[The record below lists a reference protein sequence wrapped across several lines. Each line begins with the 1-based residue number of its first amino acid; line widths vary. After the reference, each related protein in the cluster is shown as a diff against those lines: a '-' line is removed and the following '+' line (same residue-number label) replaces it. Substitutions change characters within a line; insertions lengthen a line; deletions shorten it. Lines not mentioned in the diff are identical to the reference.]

1 MRSYLGIFKMEF
13 KGELQY
19 RAKAISGIA
28 TQFFW
33 GILLISLYTAFMNT
47 DEVNGFSISQMAS
60 YIWLGQAFFVMRYIY
75 LLPNTSEQIVSGNV
89 GYKFVR
95 PIELYNQW
103 FSEHLGQ
110 KMSATLL
117 RSPIVIIISL
127 LLPST
132 IGLSL
137 PVSISAFL
145 LFIISLI
152 IGTLLSVAIS
162 MLAVYLVFKTLSNR
176 GAVTLVSTISGL
188 LGGIYIP
195 IPLMPDFIQNI
206 VNYLPFRYI
215 SDLPIRI
222 YIGNVG
228 ISDALLHIG
237 VCITWLVIII
247 LLGKILIKASAKKAI
262 IQGG

>member
-1 MRSYLGIFKMEF
+1 MRSYLGIFKMQF
-13 KGELQY
+13 KSELQY
-19 RAKAISGIA
+19 RAKAWSGIA

-33 GILLISLYTAFMNT
+33 GILLISLYTAFMAN
-47 DEVNGFSISQMAS
+47 DQVNGFSISQMAS

-75 LLPNTSEQIVSGNV
+75 LLPSTSEEIVSGNV

-95 PIELYNQW
+95 PINLYNQW

-110 KMSATLL
+110 KVSATLL
-117 RSPIVIIISL
+117 RFPLIIIISL

-137 PVSISAFL
+137 PVSITAFL
-145 LFIISLI
+145 LFILSLI
-152 IGTLLSVAIS
+152 VGTLLSVAIS
-162 MLAVYLVFKTLSNR
+162 MLAVYLVFKTLSDR

-188 LGGIYIP
+188 LGGTYIP
-195 IPLMPDFIQNI
+195 IPLMPDFIQDI

-228 ISDALLHIG
+228 ISDALVHIG
-237 VCITWLVIII
+237 ICIAWLVAIVI
-247 LLGKILIKASAKKAI
+247 LGKILIKATAKKAV